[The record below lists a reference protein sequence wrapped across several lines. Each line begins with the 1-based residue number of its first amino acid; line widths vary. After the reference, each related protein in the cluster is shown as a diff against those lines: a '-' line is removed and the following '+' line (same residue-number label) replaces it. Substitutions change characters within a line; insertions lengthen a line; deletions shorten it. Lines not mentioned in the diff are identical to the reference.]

1 VNTPVPL
8 PPPVEAGALGD
19 AAPLPVAPAT
29 PATGKNMPLPHPA
42 TATAATTPLTVSA
55 PHPSEEAAAD
65 IRLIVTD
72 MDGTLLD
79 DAKRIPDGLWSLLTE
94 LRRRDVLFCPASG
107 RQYATLAKEF
117 ADAGQGMVFIAEN
130 GTYVVRD
137 GVELSSD
144 PLDPSVAARIVTTTR
159 GLRAEGVDVG
169 AVVCGKRSAYVE
181 RTDEAFLAEV
191 RKYYTRLQ
199 PVPDATAVDDD
210 EILKVALFDFGPV
223 ERTTA
228 PALRPFTSTHQV
240 VVSGEHWV
248 DIMNVTADKGTA
260 VRRLQHDLGIT
271 PAQTMVFG
279 DYLNDLEMLDTA
291 EWSFAMANAHPAII
305 DRARHIAP
313 SNNDNGVLRTI
324 TRVLDLPPM

>member
-1 VNTPVPL
+1 
-8 PPPVEAGALGD
+8 
-19 AAPLPVAPAT
+19 
-29 PATGKNMPLPHPA
+29 MPLPHPA

-55 PHPSEEAAAD
+55 PRPSEEAAAD

-94 LRRRDVLFCPASG
+94 LRHRDVLFCPASG

-228 PALRPFTSTHQV
+228 PALHPFTSTHQV